1 MSVGRTAI
9 IGRWRRNVRDIYTF
23 YRLAG
28 LRGVSSFLVVGVDG
42 FQGLKHLLLVART
55 MFAFEGE
62 VPVGGSP
69 FDPTKRTSLGAL
81 GKFAIPLMILA
92 KAAKTA
98 IRGKD
103 SGWKSVVRK
112 IFPVFFI
119 FLFKS

>member
-1 MSVGRTAI
+1 MAI

-42 FQGLKHLLLVART
+42 FQGLKHLLLMAWT
-55 MFAFEGE
+55 MFAFESKM
-62 VPVGGSP
+62 PVGGGP
-69 FDPTKRTSLGAL
+69 FDPTERTSLGAL
-81 GKFAIPLMILA
+81 GKFAIPLVVFA
-92 KAAKTA
+92 EATKTA

-103 SGWKSVVRK
+103 SGWKSVVCK